1 MARRKL
7 TDKQARFVEE
17 YLIDLNA
24 TQAAI
29 RAGYS
34 AKTADSQAAQLVA
47 NPKVAE
53 AIQKAKEKFSNK
65 LEISAERVLQ
75 EMAALAFS
83 DLGDVMAW
91 GPDAESTELYPSEE
105 LKPEHR
111 RAVSSVKVRKMVLK
125 SRGVDE
131 DGEPSVH
138 VEESILSTEI
148 KLHDKSKALDQLAR
162 HLGLFDKDNEQRKP
176 EIHIEVPDAMAAID
190 EKMDEIRSRMK
201 D

>member
-1 MARRKL
+1 MPRRKL

-34 AKTADSQAAQLVA
+34 AKTADSKAAQLVA
-47 NPKVAE
+47 NSKVSE
-53 AIQKAKEKFSNK
+53 AIQAGKEKFSHK

-75 EMAALAFS
+75 EIAALAFS
-83 DLGDVMAW
+83 DLGDVMRW
-91 GPDAESTELYPSEE
+91 GPDAEDTELYPSEE

-111 RAVSSVKVRKMVLK
+111 RAVSSVKIRKMIIK
-125 SRGVDE
+125 ASRGEEE
-131 DGEPSVH
+131 DDPN

-148 KLHDKSKALDQLAR
+148 KLYDKAKALDQLAR

-176 EIHIEVPDAMAAID
+176 EIHIEVPDAMAALD
-190 EKMDEIRSRMK
+190 EKMEEIRSRMK